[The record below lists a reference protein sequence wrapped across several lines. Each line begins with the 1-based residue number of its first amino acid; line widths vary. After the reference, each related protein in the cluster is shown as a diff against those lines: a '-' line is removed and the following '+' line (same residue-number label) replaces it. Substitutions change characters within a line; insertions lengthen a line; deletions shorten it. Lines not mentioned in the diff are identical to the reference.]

1 MLVIKN
7 VLRAVITFAQRIFHK
22 SNIKT
27 AEKPE
32 SASVQPVIQKIL
44 TPQTP
49 QAEIKMKIPDD
60 ILQAIKLP
68 TKIKWNY
75 IVIHHS
81 ATVDGKTNDWESI
94 RKWHTGKTGVADSKS
109 KNYNPYIVN
118 PMLDIGYHFG
128 IEQDQNNLVYR
139 IGRPLTMT
147 GAHAVGFNGSNP
159 KYAGIGICLIGNFD
173 IISPSAEQYQMLSAL
188 CQALQSR
195 FKILSNRIIGHRDTY
210 DFYNKKIIKTCPGK
224 KFDFKTFRGLIW

>member
-1 MLVIKN
+1 MAVIKN
-7 VLRAVITFAQRIFHK
+7 VLLAVITFVRRIFHK

-32 SASVQPVIQKIL
+32 SASAQPVIQKIL

-60 ILQAIKLP
+60 ILQAIKLQ

-81 ATVDGKTNDWESI
+81 ATVDGKTNDWDSI

-109 KNYNPYIVN
+109 KNYNPYVVN

-128 IEQDQNNLVYR
+128 IEQCQNNLVYR

-147 GAHAVGFNGSNP
+147 GAHAVGLNGSNP
-159 KYAGIGICLIGNFD
+159 KYAGIGICVIGNFD
-173 IISPSAEQYQMLSAL
+173 KHIPSKAQYEMLIELCRAIQKQFSISAE
-188 CQALQSR
+188 
-195 FKILSNRIIGHRDTY
+195 KVIGHRDTY
-210 DFYNKKIIKTCPGK
+210 TFYKKPVLKTCPGK

>member
-1 MLVIKN
+1 MAVIKN
-7 VLRAVITFAQRIFHK
+7 VLLAVITFVRRIFHK
-22 SNIKT
+22 SNVKT

-32 SASVQPVIQKIL
+32 SASAQPVSQKIL

-81 ATVDGKTNDWESI
+81 ATVDGKTNDWDSI

-118 PMLDIGYHFG
+118 PMFDIGYHFG
-128 IEQDQNNLVYR
+128 IEQDQDKLVYR

-147 GAHAVGFNGSNP
+147 GAHAVGLNGSNP
-159 KYAGIGICLIGNFD
+159 KYAGIGICVIGNFD
-173 IISPSAEQYQMLSAL
+173 KNIPSKAQCEMLIELCRAIQKQFSISAE
-188 CQALQSR
+188 
-195 FKILSNRIIGHRDTY
+195 KVIGHRDTY
-210 DFYNKKIIKTCPGK
+210 TFYKKPVLKTCPGK